1 MQDTATDEFMGGV
14 PLESVQSLDPGSAPS
29 EFSVEQTLVAFL
41 ADLDRKV
48 RLSFSAVL
56 VLALVIAVNSLA
68 VSHLKRD
75 ESVVARQS
83 VPSPPQ
89 AAVIIPPKP
98 SKSFQQTLPL
108 QTIQVS
114 SYIELKEQ
122 LKKFKLWDV
131 SGQTEIPPIVFA
143 AFPENIGLV
152 GIEEKKKAFLHT
164 LLPVAMVAQSE
175 VYEEKRL
182 LQTLL
187 ERLDLVNADLDV
199 RGTRDLL
206 QERLNNDEIHF
217 LTHLSDKYR
226 TTDVIELIHRVNVV
240 PVSLIMAQGALESSW
255 GSSRFASRGNNLFGI
270 WTWGERGMVPAGR
283 DQDKRHKL
291 AIYDSILHSVRE
303 YILMLNRLPA
313 YGAFRKIRAN
323 SMDSMELA
331 EGLLYYSTRRAEYVG
346 EVREIIRYNRLREYD
361 TLVLAQD
368 VPPDGEKIDLTGII
382 ARDKNVTL

>member
-48 RLSFSAVL
+48 RRSFSAVL

-75 ESVVARQS
+75 EPVVVRQS

-98 SKSFQQTLPL
+98 SKSSQQALPL

-187 ERLDLVNADLDV
+187 ERLD
-199 RGTRDLL
+199 
-206 QERLNNDEIHF
+206 
-217 LTHLSDKYR
+217 
-226 TTDVIELIHRVNVV
+226 
-240 PVSLIMAQGALESSW
+240 
-255 GSSRFASRGNNLFGI
+255 
-270 WTWGERGMVPAGR
+270 
-283 DQDKRHKL
+283 
-291 AIYDSILHSVRE
+291 
-303 YILMLNRLPA
+303 
-313 YGAFRKIRAN
+313 
-323 SMDSMELA
+323 
-331 EGLLYYSTRRAEYVG
+331 
-346 EVREIIRYNRLREYD
+346 
-361 TLVLAQD
+361 
-368 VPPDGEKIDLTGII
+368 
-382 ARDKNVTL
+382 